1 MDFRVEFDLT
11 ARIEL
16 FATRDW
22 IAERAPAGAE
32 KWFQGLLARIET
44 LNRFPRRC
52 PIAPEARKFG
62 DEVRVLTYGK
72 KTANVHRI
80 LFVIEGDLI
89 RILSIR
95 HASRG
100 IEPL

>member
-1 MDFRVEFDLT
+1 MDLRIEFDLT

-22 IAERAPAGAE
+22 IADRSPAGAE

-44 LNRFPRRC
+44 LKRFPRRC
-52 PIAPEARKFG
+52 PIAPEARKYG

-72 KTANVHRI
+72 KSGSVHRI
-80 LFVIEGDLI
+80 LYVIEGDLI

-95 HASRG
+95 NASRG